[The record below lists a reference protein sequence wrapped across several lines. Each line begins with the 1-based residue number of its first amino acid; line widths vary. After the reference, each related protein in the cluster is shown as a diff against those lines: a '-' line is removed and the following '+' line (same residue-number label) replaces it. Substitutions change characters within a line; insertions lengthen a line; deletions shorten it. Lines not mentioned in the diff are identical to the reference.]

1 MNNNQM
7 STNNNQTPMKRPRF
21 SELIKTDTYQSFIS
35 QTLGDKRKIERYTAA
50 ILTAVSTNPQ
60 LQQCDAK
67 TILSGSLLA
76 ESLNLVHSP
85 QLGQYYLVPFKVKE
99 KRVQDVN
106 GNWVTAVPEHYD
118 ATFVL
123 GYKGYIQLAVRSG
136 QYKHINAMEI
146 KKGEL
151 IYYNP
156 FDDEIALSPIQDFDE
171 REAAETVGYYAMFEY
186 LNGFKKVLY
195 WSKKQMLK
203 HADKYSPAFSLNA
216 TGGQYPKVSYEDFV
230 AKKYPEKDEW
240 KYSSFWYK
248 DFDGMA
254 KKTML
259 RQLIGKWGV
268 MSPEMQQA
276 FESDSKVMNMS
287 GNGDFVP
294 AEIDEPQ
301 PENQPEMPPVQI
313 QAPPQEMNIND
324 I

>member
-1 MNNNQM
+1 MNNNMAMQKPKFSAVI
-7 STNNNQTPMKRPRF
+7 STP
-21 SELIKTDTYQSFIS
+21 TYQNLIS
-35 QTLGDKRKIERYTAA
+35 QTLRDKKKVERYTAA
-50 ILTAVSTNPQ
+50 IMSAVATNPQ

-99 KRVQDVN
+99 KKVKDER

-136 QYKHINAMEI
+136 QYRHINAIEI

-151 IYYNP
+151 TYYNP
-156 FDDEIALSPIQDFDE
+156 FADEIELSPIQDFDE
-171 REAAETVGYYAMFEY
+171 REAAETIGYYAMFEY

-195 WSKKQMLK
+195 WSKKQMLQ
-203 HADKYSPAFSLNA
+203 HADKYSTAFSLYA
-216 TGGQYPKVSYEDFV
+216 TGGQYPKVSYEDYL

-240 KYSSFWYK
+240 KYSSQWYK
-248 DFDGMA
+248 DFDSMA

-276 FESDSKVMNMS
+276 FENDNKAMNIS
-287 GNGDFVP
+287 ENGGFV
-294 AEIDEPQ
+294 AADVEEPQ
-301 PENQPEMPPVQI
+301 PENIPEIPPAPVQT
-313 QAPPQEMNIND
+313 QAQPQEMSIDD

>member
-7 STNNNQTPMKRPRF
+7 MQKPKFSTAIATP
-21 SELIKTDTYQSFIS
+21 TYQKFIS
-35 QTLGDKRKIERYTAA
+35 QTLGDKKKVERYTAA
-50 ILTAVSTNPQ
+50 IMSAVATNPD
-60 LQQCDAK
+60 LQKCEAN
-67 TILSGSLLA
+67 TILSASLLA
-76 ESLNLVHSP
+76 ESLNLAHSP
-85 QLGQYYLVPFKVKE
+85 QLGQYYMVPFKVKA
-99 KRVQDVN
+99 KN
-106 GNWVTAVPEHYD
+106 GIPEHYD

-136 QYKHINAMEI
+136 FYKHINAMEI
-146 KKGEL
+146 KEGEL
-151 IYYNP
+151 GYYNP
-156 FDDEIALSPIQDFDE
+156 FDDEIEFNPIQDFDE
-171 REAAETVGYYAMFEY
+171 RENAETAGYYAMFEY

-216 TGGQYPKVSYEDFV
+216 TGGQYPKVSYEDFL

-259 RQLIGKWGV
+259 RQLISKWGV
-268 MSPEMQQA
+268 TSSEMQTA
-276 FESDSKVMNMS
+276 FENDSKVMNMS
-287 GNGDFVP
+287 GDGGFVS
-294 AEIDEPQ
+294 AGVDEPQ
-301 PENQPEMPPVQI
+301 PENQPEFTPDQ
-313 QAPPQEMNIND
+313 PPQIPLTNNEVNIDD

>member
-1 MNNNQM
+1 MNNNMAMQKPKFSAVI
-7 STNNNQTPMKRPRF
+7 STP
-21 SELIKTDTYQSFIS
+21 TYQNLIS
-35 QTLGDKRKIERYTAA
+35 QTLRDKKKVERYTAA
-50 ILTAVSTNPQ
+50 IMSAVATNPQ

-99 KRVQDVN
+99 KKVKDER
-106 GNWVTAVPEHYD
+106 GNWIVAVPEHYD

-136 QYKHINAMEI
+136 QYRHINAMEI

-151 IYYNP
+151 THYNP
-156 FDDEIALSPIQDFDE
+156 FDDEIEFNPIQDFDE
-171 REAAETVGYYAMFEY
+171 RENAETVGYYAMFEY

-216 TGGQYPKVSYEDFV
+216 TGGQYPKVSYEDFL

-259 RQLIGKWGV
+259 RQLISKWGV
-268 MSPEMQQA
+268 MSTEMQQA
-276 FESDSKVMNMS
+276 FESDSKIMNMS
-287 GNGDFVP
+287 GDGGFVP
-294 AEIDEPQ
+294 TEIDEPQ
-301 PENQPEMPPVQI
+301 PENLPETPPTPVQM
-313 QAPPQEMNIND
+313 QTPPQEMNID
-324 I
+324 DL